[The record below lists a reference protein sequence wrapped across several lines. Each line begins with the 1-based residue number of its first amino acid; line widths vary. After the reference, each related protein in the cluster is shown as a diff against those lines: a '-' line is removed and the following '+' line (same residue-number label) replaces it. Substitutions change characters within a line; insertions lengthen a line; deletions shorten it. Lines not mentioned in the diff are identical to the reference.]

1 MGNIVL
7 LDELTINQIAAGEV
21 IERPANVVKE
31 LVENSIDA
39 GATNIVVEIKNGGI
53 TYIRVTDNGK
63 GITKDDLEIAFE
75 RHATSKIRTS
85 DDLLKV
91 MTMGFRGEALASIAA
106 IANVELVS
114 CSNSEDIGN
123 RIVVE
128 AGNILV
134 NEECGC
140 PKGTSIT
147 VNNLFFNTPVR
158 YKFLKKDF
166 TEAGYIEDILTK
178 IALVNTN
185 ISFKLINSGK
195 VILSTSG
202 NGDLKTAIHNIYGR
216 DISENVIDVD
226 YIYDNIK
233 VQGVVGKPSIARSN
247 RANQITYV
255 NKRNIKNKTVSSAI
269 DEAYKT
275 IIPNGKFGF
284 VVLNLQLDPSLV
296 DVNVHPAKLEVRFQ
310 NESDVFKSIY
320 HATKNALLGSDLS
333 RIISDSENK
342 QNDLNKKLIED
353 TIKQSEKFENKFR
366 EFDTK
371 INNISVSNEDKK
383 EILATIYDNSSIDN
397 DYEDK
402 KEEEQI
408 NNQINYEE
416 IKDSYN
422 LKDMLKEE
430 TPIYNEESNEIETE
444 LEDINK
450 IENVNLFSNEN
461 TNTKEYKYIGTA
473 FETYIIIEY
482 EGLLYII
489 DQHAL
494 HERVMYEQVKES
506 YHSGKVLSQD
516 TLLPEVIT
524 LTNREF
530 NVVKENLDLF
540 SKSGYI
546 IEEFGENTI
555 KITSVPYIC
564 FNINVKELFIDI
576 LDELLGATK
585 TYKEEREEKFISTIA
600 CKAAVK
606 ANMKLDLM
614 EIDKL
619 INEALK
625 LENPF
630 SCPHGRPTAIKMSK
644 YEIERKFGR
653 K

>member
-39 GATNIVVEIKNGGI
+39 GATSIVVEIKNGGI

-75 RHATSKIRTS
+75 RHATSKIRSS
-85 DDLLKV
+85 DDLLKI

-114 CSNSEDIGN
+114 CSSSEDIGN
-123 RIVVE
+123 KIVIE
-128 AGNILV
+128 AGDILLK
-134 NEECGC
+134 EECGC

-166 TEAGYIEDILTK
+166 TEAGYIEDILSK

-185 ISFKLINSGK
+185 IAFKLINSGK
-195 VILSTSG
+195 VVLSTSG
-202 NGDLKTAIHNIYGR
+202 NGDLKTVIHNIYGR
-216 DISENVIDVD
+216 DISENIIDVD

-233 VQGVVGKPSIARSN
+233 IKGVVGKPSIARSN
-247 RANQITYV
+247 RNNQITYV

-284 VVLNLQLDPSLV
+284 VVLNIEIDPSLV

-310 NESDVFKSIY
+310 NESDVFKAIY

-333 RIISDSENK
+333 RIISESEEK
-342 QNDLNKKLIED
+342 QYDMNKKVIQD
-353 TIKQSEKFENKFR
+353 TIKQGEKLENKLK
-366 EFDTK
+366 EFDNR
-371 INNISVSNEDKK
+371 INNITISTSDK
-383 EILATIYDNSSIDN
+383 EQILATLYENYVVENKYEEKKIVGENSLNEKQEEYITDNQSNNEIN
-397 DYEDK
+397 INKYTEDDRLT
-402 KEEEQI
+402 
-408 NNQINYEE
+408 NNQQNIN
-416 IKDSYN
+416 
-422 LKDMLKEE
+422 LFA
-430 TPIYNEESNEIETE
+430 NEEN
-444 LEDINK
+444 
-450 IENVNLFSNEN
+450 NV
-461 TNTKEYKYIGTA
+461 KEYKYIGTA

-482 EGLLYII
+482 MGQLYII

-494 HERVMYEQVKES
+494 HERVMYEQVKNS
-506 YHSGKVLSQD
+506 YYSGNVLSQS
-516 TLLPEVIT
+516 TLLPEIIT
-524 LTNREF
+524 LTNKEF
-530 NVVKENLDLF
+530 NVVKENMDLF
-540 SKSGYI
+540 SKSGYV
-546 IEEFGENTI
+546 IEEFGDNTI
-555 KITSVPYIC
+555 KITGVPYIC
-564 FNINVKELFIDI
+564 FDINVKDLFMDI
-576 LDELLGATK
+576 LDELLGSTK
-585 TYKEEREEKFISTIA
+585 TYKEEREEKFLSTIA

-606 ANMKLDLM
+606 ANMKLDPK

-619 INEALK
+619 VMEALK